1 MSTEIQKKPVDK
13 VKDALDNET
22 VARAI
27 QSSLPRTMTW
37 DRFKGVVSL
46 AVAKQPKLADDLA
59 SLLIACR
66 QCAVDG
72 LSPDGRE
79 AALVPYKGKAQY
91 QPMVWGLVKLARQTG
106 EISTISAR
114 VVYESDTFDYELGD
128 AERITHKP
136 DMDAEERGRPV
147 AAYAIAIMRDGGKE
161 REVMTRG
168 QIGGIMRRS
177 KSADLDANGNPTAGP
192 WASDPDEMAKKTVLR
207 NLLKRLPRS
216 SELET
221 ALARGDELATADA
234 KDITIA
240 NALMTLPGA
249 TPVKANER
257 ATMLMERAKS
267 QPVIDERPAVSRP
280 VVEQTARPLPVE
292 APTGKTSAQVDRE
305 LADEI
310 GEAP

>member
-1 MSTEIQKKPVDK
+1 MSTEVQKKPTDR

-27 QSSLPRTMTW
+27 QASLPKTMTW

-46 AVAKQPKLADDLA
+46 AVAKQPKLAEDLG

-79 AALVPYKGKAQY
+79 AALVPYKGKVQY

-106 EISTISAR
+106 ELSTISAR
-114 VVYESDTFDYELGD
+114 VVYERDHFEYELGD
-128 AERITHKP
+128 EERIVH
-136 DMDAEERGRPV
+136 RPYLEGDDPGAPI
-147 AAYAIAIMRDGGKE
+147 AAYAIATMKDGGKE
-161 REVMTRG
+161 REVMSRA

-177 KSADLDANGNPTAGP
+177 KSAALDRDGNATEGP

-221 ALARGDELATADA
+221 ALSRGDALATEDA
-234 KDITIA
+234 REMSIS
-240 NALMTLPGA
+240 NALLSLPGA
-249 TPVKANER
+249 QPVKANDR
-257 ATMLMERAKS
+257 AALLLEKAAKH
-267 QPVIDERPAVSRP
+267 PTP
-280 VVEQTARPLPVE
+280 VVDTVKTEPKPLPVE
-292 APTGKTSAQVDRE
+292 APAKSNAQIDRE
-305 LADEI
+305 ILELDNASGYGD
-310 GEAP
+310 AP